1 VTGRRF
7 LQVVNLVGV
16 LAIAAL
22 LLWVGTS
29 REQAGED
36 AEARAAAAA
45 ARAESAATAARV
57 RVQRLQTIDTFLSLR
72 SACARG
78 NVRSR
83 QTNAAIVELRAFV
96 LDAAEAREATGDPA
110 VAERYRMRAARLTT
124 LPLVDCSEAYPLPR
138 GVTAAQ
144 ARRRA
149 ANLATI
155 AEPPPATGPRVAP
168 RATPSRTRPRTVTPP
183 RPSPTPRPAPLVPA
197 PSAPPP
203 AAAQPPAA
211 TPSPTPPTPAAPE
224 PTSPTGNLPI
234 IGPVVEDALPVVPR
248 VVDPALCA
256 LVACPAP

>member
-16 LAIAAL
+16 LAIAGL

-36 AEARAAAAA
+36 AEARATAAA

-57 RVQRLQTIDTFLSLR
+57 RVQRVQAIDTFLSLR

-78 NVRSR
+78 NVRAR

-96 LDAAEAREATGDPA
+96 LDAAAARQATGDPA
-110 VAERYRMRAARLTT
+110 VAERYRTRAARLTT

-149 ANLATI
+149 AALATI
-155 AEPPPATGPRVAP
+155 AEPPTAASGPRQAPAP
-168 RATPSRTRPRTVTPP
+168 RTTPSRTRPRSGTPTA
-183 RPSPTPRPAPLVPA
+183 PSPTPRPAPLVPA
-197 PSAPPP
+197 PSAT
-203 AAAQPPAA
+203 QPPAGIPA
-211 TPSPTPPTPAAPE
+211 SPPAPPAPAAPE
-224 PTSPTGNLPI
+224 PTSPTGSLPI